1 MNRRTRTLLVVGIAV
16 VLAALAAFGV
26 LRVLQNRPVV
36 QVQVAERHIVVAA
49 LEIPAGTMLT
59 PDMVRLQA
67 WPAESLV
74 PGAFTTP
81 EEVVNRGATSDI
93 LPNEP
98 ITEAK
103 LATTGSGAGMQTI
116 IPVGMRAV
124 AVRVNDVIGVAGFA
138 GPGTHVDVV
147 VTANPG
153 REYISRVIVSNVE
166 VLSAGTQLDRTQTRE
181 GNATPASVVTLLV
194 TPPDAERLALAQ
206 NQGQIALALR
216 NPLDVEMVETKG
228 IRMSALI
235 GEPDPPPVPVR
246 TGGVRRVATPP
257 PPPAPKPYTVENI
270 RGAKRDVTE
279 VIIK

>member
-1 MNRRTRTLLVVGIAV
+1 MNRRTRTLFVVGIAV

-36 QVQVAERHIVVAA
+36 QVQVAERHIIVAA
-49 LEIPAGTMLT
+49 LEIPAGTMIT

-93 LPNEP
+93 LANEP
-98 ITEAK
+98 ITEVK
-103 LATTGSGAGMQTI
+103 LAAAGSGAGMQTI
-116 IPVGMRAV
+116 IPPGMRAV

-153 REYISRVIVSNVE
+153 KEFMSRVVVSNVE

-216 NPLDVEMVETKG
+216 NPLDVDLVETKG

-246 TGGVRRVATPP
+246 TGGVRRVVAPP
-257 PPPAPKPYTVENI
+257 PPPPDPDYKVEMLRGPKRE
-270 RGAKRDVTE
+270 E